1 MEPIK
6 ISIELGFNAESLEVL
21 SRLVNALKTNT
32 TTAADAQSAQK
43 KPAKPALQPQSEKP
57 KTVCSDPIGTGAEDD
72 DDLPPDDAPDPAP
85 KPERKPE
92 PKTPTEADA
101 RAAVKATLDRGVT
114 SKAIREFMKNTFGI
128 ASSVECPAERR
139 AELIEGLKKLAA

>member
-1 MEPIK
+1 MEAIK
-6 ISIELGFNAESLEVL
+6 INIEVGFNAASLEVL
-21 SRLVNALKTNT
+21 SRLVDALKTNASA
-32 TTAADAQSAQK
+32 TAAPAPSAPK
-43 KPAKPALQPQSEKP
+43 KPAKPTPQPEPEKP
-57 KTVCSDPIGTGAEDD
+57 KTIGADPIGTGAEDV

-85 KPERKPE
+85 KPE

>member
-32 TTAADAQSAQK
+32 TAADAQSAQK
-43 KPAKPALQPQSEKP
+43 KPAKPALQPQPEKP
-57 KTVCSDPIGTGAEDD
+57 KTVGADPIGTGAEDD
-72 DDLPPDDAPDPAP
+72 DDLPPDDAPNPAP
-85 KPERKPE
+85 KPTPKPE